1 MKTHEFTLVL
11 TVDPDEAAAERLYGC
26 LDDGTLSTIAGQPQI
41 HFHREAAS
49 LEDAIRSAIG
59 TVQSQGFDVSRVELE
74 PGTILQAS

>member
-26 LDDGTLSTIAGQPQI
+26 FDDGTLSTIAGQPQI
-41 HFHREAAS
+41 HFHREAVS

-59 TVQSQGFDVSRVELE
+59 TVQSQGFEVFRVELE
-74 PGTILQAS
+74 PDTILQAS